1 VTPEGVSVRPMEHAD
16 LAAATRASAA
26 SFGVDLFDPEMA
38 RRWSSRLAYVFGTDP
53 GGAFVAEHEDRVVGV
68 ALAIVR
74 ESLWCLSLL
83 AVDPE
88 AQSAGAG
95 RALFDR
101 SLDYGEAAH
110 GLITSSNDAR
120 AIRLYASRGFALR
133 PALQAEGSLD
143 RRRLPR
149 APSEVRTGGAD
160 ELEPLAPISREIR
173 GAPHTRELAYA
184 LAIGGHLL
192 TYRDRGFAV
201 ARPGHGVWM
210 LVARDD
216 EAASA
221 LLWSALEL
229 VGDAERPVRWITA
242 EQGWAV
248 DVLVRAGLRLSADG
262 ALCVRGRPGPLR
274 PFLPSPPF
282 A

>member
-1 VTPEGVSVRPMEHAD
+1 VSRDGVVVRPMEHAD
-16 LAAATRASAA
+16 LDAATRASAA
-26 SFGVDLFDPEMA
+26 SFGVDLVDPEMA
-38 RRWSSRLAYVFGTDP
+38 RRWSNRLAYVLGTDP
-53 GGAFVAEHEDRVVGV
+53 GGAFVAEHEHRVVGV
-68 ALAIVR
+68 AMAMIR

-83 AVDPE
+83 AVDPVT
-88 AQSAGAG
+88 QSAGAG

-101 SLDYGEAAH
+101 SLEYGDPEL

-120 AIRLYASRGFALR
+120 ALRLYASRGFALR

-149 APSEVRTGGAD
+149 GPSEVRTGGA
-160 ELEPLAPISREIR
+160 ESLEPLASISREIR

-184 LAIGGHLL
+184 LEIGAQLL
-192 TYRDRGFAV
+192 TYPDRGFAL
-201 ARPGHGVWM
+201 ARPGNGVWM
-210 LVARDD
+210 VVARDD

-229 VGDAERPVRWITA
+229 AGEAERPVRWITA
-242 EQGWAV
+242 EQDWAV
-248 DVLVRAGLRLSADG
+248 DVLVRAGMRLSANG
-262 ALCVRGRPGPLR
+262 ALCVRGHPGPLR